1 MLVGTIPSHQG
12 CRWSQATPFFLIHGT
27 GARFSWRFCCDFAGF
42 LAMDALLD
50 IAGALS
56 KALDLE
62 IWLFLIH
69 GSYQRRFG
77 FGRVYIGGVKGEMKN
92 PNLFEWHNSF
102 DRGGRRS
109 ESPLRFWIKMILVGP
124 MNCLRGHSQKREK
137 SLIIYMIKLYGS
149 VRNDFFGTFL
159 LFYFT
164 CSIYCV
170 QFAYFWRNNWKYD
183 YKYFHIKE
191 EYRLGVIKS
200 SDRFFFHVLHQIS
213 GNMWFEE
220 LKFTFKNNML
230 VKITDLDNKM
240 IFL

>member
-56 KALDLE
+56 KALGLE

-137 SLIIYMIKLYGS
+137 SLIIYILIIAYLLASHTDRSKIMFPMILSTFTFYILW
-149 VRNDFFGTFL
+149 FFHNSQDTYRSFL
-159 LFYFT
+159 LIKYTYSLKLSSFLMFSFLSSQG
-164 CSIYCV
+164 SIIS
-170 QFAYFWRNNWKYD
+170 FWSWKV
-183 YKYFHIKE
+183 
-191 EYRLGVIKS
+191 LS
-200 SDRFFFHVLHQIS
+200 RFPSL
-213 GNMWFEE
+213 
-220 LKFTFKNNML
+220 
-230 VKITDLDNKM
+230 
-240 IFL
+240 